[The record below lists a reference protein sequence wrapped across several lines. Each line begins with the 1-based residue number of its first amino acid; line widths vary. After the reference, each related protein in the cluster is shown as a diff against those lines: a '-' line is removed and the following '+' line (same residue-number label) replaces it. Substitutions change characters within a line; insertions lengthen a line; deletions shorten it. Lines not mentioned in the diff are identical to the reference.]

1 MPEQGSRRQQGAS
14 VGDQTE
20 AWKNERQME
29 AISQL
34 FSAKRAR
41 KGQPLLYNSQYRV
54 NALKML
60 TSSDSIVTNRHKESR
75 EP

>member
-14 VGDQTE
+14 MGDQTE

-34 FSAKRAR
+34 FSAKRHAKANR
-41 KGQPLLYNSQYRV
+41 FSQQPVYSERITY
-54 NALKML
+54 AYFF
-60 TSSDSIVTNRHKESR
+60 
-75 EP
+75 